1 MPATP
6 DMLEMVSLVT
16 VSVLHMLLRSII
28 INAVLASGSGS
39 GELACKCNRS
49 VECSI
54 EGKLTGQSEA

>member
-1 MPATP
+1 
-6 DMLEMVSLVT
+6 
-16 VSVLHMLLRSII
+16 MLLRYII